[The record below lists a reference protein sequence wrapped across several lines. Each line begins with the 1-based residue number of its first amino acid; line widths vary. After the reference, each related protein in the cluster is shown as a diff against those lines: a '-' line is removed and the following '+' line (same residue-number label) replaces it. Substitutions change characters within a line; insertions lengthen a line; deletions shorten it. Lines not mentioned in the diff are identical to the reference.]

1 MRPEELVRIA
11 KELLAAGYEKEA
23 DDVISLIPEEASS
36 SEAEDQFIFEVL
48 NDLAAHKI
56 INLDKNITATEA
68 AKIEN
73 SLRQFLLHPIMS

>member
-1 MRPEELVRIA
+1 MKPEELVKIA

>member
-1 MRPEELVRIA
+1 MKPEELVKIA
-11 KELLAAGYEKEA
+11 KDLLDAGYEKEA
-23 DDVISLIPEEASS
+23 DDVISLIPEEAPSS
-36 SEAEDQFIFEVL
+36 DTEDHFIFEVL

-56 INLDKNITATEA
+56 INLDTNITATEA

>member
-68 AKIEN
+68 ARIEN

>member
-1 MRPEELVRIA
+1 MKPEQLVKIA

-23 DDVISLIPEEASS
+23 DDIIDMIPEEAVS
-36 SEAEDQFIFEVL
+36 SESEDQFIFEVL

-56 INLDKNITATEA
+56 IDLDTNLTALEA
-68 AKIEN
+68 SKIEN

>member
-1 MRPEELVRIA
+1 MKPEELVKIA
-11 KELLAAGYEKEA
+11 KQLLDAGYEKEA
-23 DDVISLIPEEASS
+23 DDVINLIPEEVSS
-36 SEAEDQFIFEVL
+36 SDSEDQFIFEVL

-56 INLDKNITATEA
+56 INLDNNITATEA

>member
-36 SEAEDQFIFEVL
+36 SETEDQFIFEVL

>member
-1 MRPEELVRIA
+1 MKPEELVRIA

>member
-1 MRPEELVRIA
+1 MKPEELVRIA

-36 SEAEDQFIFEVL
+36 SEVEDQFIFEVL

-56 INLDKNITATEA
+56 INLDKNITVTEA
-68 AKIEN
+68 ARIEN